1 MPSPHAVRQERDA
14 HRIRSIDIATG
25 VTTTLAGGN
34 GRGFRDG
41 GSAKFN
47 EPREVAIAPSGGFAL
62 VAVRASPAPPSSHA
76 QHIEAG
82 PTFPWPHAT
91 LRTPAARALR

>member
-47 EPREVAIAPSGGFAL
+47 EPLEVAIAPSGGFAL

-82 PTFPWPHAT
+82 PTFP
-91 LRTPAARALR
+91 

>member
-1 MPSPHAVRQERDA
+1 MCVPSSRAASQDDQ
-14 HRIRSIDIATG
+14 RIRSIDIATG

-34 GRGFRDG
+34 GRGSRDG
-41 GSAKFN
+41 GSAQFN